1 MQPTNNGGFSHL
13 ALVVKNSLANAGDLR
28 DVDSIPESGR
38 SPGGGHGNPI
48 QYCLENP
55 IDREAWLVT
64 RSQTKLKQIS
74 SGTSVMDLSSAYSS
88 VTKIYNTVM
97 NVFINVSLQSM
108 ERFLEC
114 MYSAVRLSNE
124 CAYLHIT
131 FHFLP
136 WNFPGKN
143 IGVSCHFFLQVISP
157 TWRSNLHLLHC
168 RQILYQLSNMGSP
181 RFYQILL
188 NISRMHM

>member
-1 MQPTNNGGFSHL
+1 M

-131 FHFLP
+131 FHFFP

-157 TWRSNLHLLHC
+157 TWRSNPHLLHC